1 MLEPK
6 DIDLNLLVVF
16 HELFH
21 EQHVSKVAHKLHL
34 SQSAVSNALARL
46 RKTFDDELFVR
57 TAKGMQATPLALQL
71 AEPIANA
78 LLQVSQALNQQTY
91 FDASTS
97 TRHFK
102 IAMTDVG
109 EMYFLPRLIQ
119 TLQHSAPHVRLS
131 TLRISSTD
139 IKQAM
144 ESGGIDLAIAAFD
157 EISES
162 LYQKRLFKQDY
173 VTLYRQGH
181 PFAGPNMSKD
191 AYLNAQHLIVDSR
204 ESPYDKINACLS
216 EAGISTHAHYS
227 VPHFSAVPTILSQT
241 DLLVTVPEKLAQSAA
256 QIFALA
262 SMKPK
267 IKMPQLQTNIFWHK
281 RFHQDP
287 GNTWLRGL
295 LAEFFSE

>member
-16 HELFH
+16 QEIFQ
-21 EQHVSKVAHKLHL
+21 EQQISKVARKLHL

-78 LLQVSQALNQQTY
+78 LLQVSQALNQQSH

-119 TLQHSAPHVRLS
+119 EFQQVAPHIRLS
-131 TLRISSTD
+131 TLRIPSTE
-139 IKQAM
+139 IKSAM
-144 ESGGIDLAIAAFD
+144 EGGGIDLAIAAFD

-162 LYQKRLFKQDY
+162 LYQKRLFKQSY
-173 VTLYRQGH
+173 VTLYRRGH
-181 PFAGPNMSKD
+181 PFAGEQMSKD
-191 AYLNAQHLIVDSR
+191 AYLQAQHLIVDSH
-204 ESPYDKINACLS
+204 ESPYDKINHCLS
-216 EAGISTHAHYS
+216 EAGISMNAHYS
-227 VPHFSAVPTILSQT
+227 VPHFSAVPSILSHT
-241 DLLVTVPEKLAQSAA
+241 DLLVTVPEKLAYSAA
-256 QIFALA
+256 QIFALE

-287 GNTWLRGL
+287 GNCWLRAL

>member
-16 HELFH
+16 QEIFQ
-21 EQHVSKVAHKLHL
+21 EQQISKVARKLHL

-78 LLQVSQALNQQTY
+78 LLQVSQALNQQSH

-119 TLQHSAPHVRLS
+119 EFQQVAPHIRLS
-131 TLRISSTD
+131 TLRIPSIE
-139 IKQAM
+139 IKSAM
-144 ESGGIDLAIAAFD
+144 EGGGIDLAIAAFD

-162 LYQKRLFKQDY
+162 LYQKRLFKQNY
-173 VTLYRQGH
+173 VTLYRRGH
-181 PFAGPNMSKD
+181 PFAGEQMSKE
-191 AYLNAQHLIVDSR
+191 AYLQAQHLIVDSH
-204 ESPYDKINACLS
+204 ESPYDKINHCLS
-216 EAGISTHAHYS
+216 EAGISMNAHYS
-227 VPHFSAVPTILSQT
+227 VPHFSAVPSILSHT
-241 DLLVTVPEKLAQSAA
+241 DLLVTVPEKLAYSAA
-256 QIFALA
+256 QIFALE

-287 GNTWLRGL
+287 GNCWLRAL

>member
-1 MLEPK
+1 
-6 DIDLNLLVVF
+6 VVF
-16 HELFH
+16 QEIFH
-21 EQHVSKVAHKLHL
+21 EQQISKVARKLHL

-78 LLQVSQALNQQTY
+78 LLQVSQALNQQSH

-119 TLQHSAPHVRLS
+119 ELQQVAPHIRLS
-131 TLRISSTD
+131 TLRIPSTE
-139 IKQAM
+139 IKSAM
-144 ESGGIDLAIAAFD
+144 EGGGIDLAIAAFD

-162 LYQKRLFKQDY
+162 LYQKRLFKQSY
-173 VTLYRQGH
+173 VTLYRRGH
-181 PFAGPNMSKD
+181 PFAGAQMSKD
-191 AYLNAQHLIVDSR
+191 TYLQAQHLIVDSH
-204 ESPYDKINACLS
+204 ESPYDKINLCLS
-216 EAGISTHAHYS
+216 EAGISMNAHYS
-227 VPHFSAVPTILSQT
+227 VPHFSAVPSILSQT

-256 QIFALA
+256 QVFALE

-287 GNTWLRGL
+287 GNLWLRGL